1 MSHIRLP
8 NQRELQIVLD
18 ESEVNVY
25 LRLFCNGRVV
35 YDVCEP
41 AFNCENMSYEEQC
54 DFDKKF
60 ARYLVDR
67 FNLKDIAGKY
77 RFCDYE
83 GCEND
88 VVFSFALKK
97 SKSLFVKT
105 YTEKELN
112 KIFNKYFPDIGISAC
127 EYEIDY
133 YHKTDSSTYV
143 RSYELELDQVLK
155 RELTAREIY
164 DIDVDIRDSTYTY
177 TVSYRKIDKPYIE
190 AKIAGNYVTKVVG
203 TQFDGRAEN
212 HRNLKQGDRVL
223 LCREPKNPYDYN
235 AIMIKTEFGLD
246 LGYIP
251 RTMAAKVALPLDKNK
266 AFVKVAYI
274 MQTKTV
280 NEENELLERPELQ
293 IQFVLKYK
301 PPGRK
306 PKEENMYFIKL

>member
-8 NQRELQIVLD
+8 DQRELQIVLD
-18 ESEVNVY
+18 ENEVNVY

-41 AFNCENMSYEEQC
+41 AFNYGNMSYNERY
-54 DFDKKF
+54 DFQKRF

-67 FNLKDIAGKY
+67 FNLKDIAGNY
-77 RFCDYE
+77 CGYDTE

-88 VVFSFALKK
+88 VVFSFTLKK
-97 SKSLFVKT
+97 SKALFVKT

-112 KIFNKYFPDIGISAC
+112 KVFNKYIPDIEISAC

-133 YHKTDSSTYV
+133 YHKTDSIYV

-155 RELTAREIY
+155 RELAAREIY
-164 DIDVDIRDSTYTY
+164 DIDIDFRDSTYTY
-177 TVSYRKIDKPYIE
+177 TVNYRKIDKPYIE
-190 AKIAGNYVTKVVG
+190 SKIVGNYVTKVVG
-203 TQFDGRAEN
+203 TQFEGRAEN
-212 HRNLKQGDRVL
+212 HRNLKEGDGVL
-223 LCREPKNPYDYN
+223 LCREPKNPFDYN
-235 AIMIKTEFGLD
+235 AILVRTESGLD

-251 RTMAAKVALPLDKNK
+251 KNVAAKVALPLDKNK
-266 AFVKVAYI
+266 AYVKVAYV

-306 PKEENMYFIKL
+306 PKEENMYFVKL